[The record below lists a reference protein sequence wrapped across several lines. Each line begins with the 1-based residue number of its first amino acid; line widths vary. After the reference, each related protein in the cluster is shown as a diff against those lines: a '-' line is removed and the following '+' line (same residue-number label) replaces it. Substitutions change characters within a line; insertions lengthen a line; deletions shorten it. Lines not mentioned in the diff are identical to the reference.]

1 MSKTE
6 VQEYF
11 NSIFD
16 LIQEKC
22 QKHHLKISVSD
33 DKDFDI
39 VITNQDET
47 NVLPIKVI
55 CPIKYFP
62 EKKLT
67 PHGIETACLFHI
79 QTIELQ
85 TKPLLIF
92 SFQNETSGKT
102 EFMIVK
108 TSDLINKFTEL
119 SKLPNCNGSYKMMI
133 YALSDNLILDATDIS
148 AEGEWYFVGGRM
160 VENTKW
166 DLSLYLNRWDEIFNH
181 FIHESTD

>member
-1 MSKTE
+1 MNKTE
-6 VQEYF
+6 AQEYF

-16 LIQEKC
+16 LIQDEC
-22 QKHHLKISVSD
+22 QKHHLKISVSN

-39 VITNQDET
+39 VFTNQDET
-47 NVLPIKVI
+47 NVLPINVI
-55 CPIKYFP
+55 YPIKYFP

-79 QTIELQ
+79 QTIEVQ

-92 SFQNETSGKT
+92 SFQNEISVKT
-102 EFMIVK
+102 EFIIIK
-108 TSDLINKFTEL
+108 TTDLIKKFAEL
-119 SKLPNCNGSYKMMI
+119 SKVPNSEGIYKMMI

-166 DLSLYLNRWDEIFNH
+166 DLSQFLNRWDEIVNH
-181 FIHESTD
+181 FIHESTN